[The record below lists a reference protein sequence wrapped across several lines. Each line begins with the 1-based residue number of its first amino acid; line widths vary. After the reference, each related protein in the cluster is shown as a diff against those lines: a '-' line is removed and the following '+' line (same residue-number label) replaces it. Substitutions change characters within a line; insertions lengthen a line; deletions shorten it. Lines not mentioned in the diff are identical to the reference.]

1 MVGGRTGKMKKQ
13 PISVSA
19 QQSPGQAVLRGHTS
33 LSGYS
38 AMEENMPVGETP
50 TREFGGSKLHEAL
63 RWTGKQAGLH
73 FFFRDACLAPPNSKG
88 SESSWTSHAHCQVA
102 EDQPMLL

>member
-13 PISVSA
+13 SISVSA
-19 QQSPGQAVLRGHTS
+19 QQSPGQAVLRGHTG

-38 AMEENMPVGETP
+38 ALEENMPVGETP

-73 FFFRDACLAPPNSKG
+73 FFSSETLAVHPQIPK
-88 SESSWTSHAHCQVA
+88 
-102 EDQPMLL
+102 DQSTAGHLMHTVR